1 MFRPGNLHRFSRYQH
16 TADRIRADIVVLPF
30 RPRQKID
37 LPGAP
42 QPVLVT
48 EKLQYIALGISQH
61 HDEAGA
67 LKEPVQV
74 AHQRSRR
81 TDEDLVLFPQFAQPV
96 LLQHGSPLA
105 VGRIQPG
112 ERTLAMIPA
121 MIGPTRSGSI
131 EPEWRKFS
139 HAAVFCR
146 NSSSL
151 GESMRII
158 SSAK

>member
-1 MFRPGNLHRFSRYQH
+1 MMAATKMFRPGNLHRFSRHQH

-42 QPVLVT
+42 QPVLIT

-81 TDEDLVLFPQFAQPV
+81 TDEDLVLFPQFAQPM

-105 VGRIQPG
+105 IGRIQAG
-112 ERTLAMIPA
+112 VGAL
-121 MIGPTRSGSI
+121 
-131 EPEWRKFS
+131 
-139 HAAVFCR
+139 
-146 NSSSL
+146 
-151 GESMRII
+151 
-158 SSAK
+158 